1 MGKHTAMAW
10 MPFRNV
16 LPTSSASRDRDA
28 EQRPR
33 NPEPPPSPRLPKAV
47 LPDLMEGGR
56 RSRSAPEPAPTNL
69 DAIGQRDEVVR
80 QRIDAMVGRLDDLRS
95 LQDDFVLILQPL
107 ASISSELSKASVR
120 IAELE
125 NTLTQ
130 EVSANGSL
138 RDEVADLSTKLSRM
152 NSELADSQV
161 HAKRTLESLRERDA
175 AVEAHQI
182 DLRDKVSA
190 IENLERQ
197 LFSEVEQNKA
207 LTSESRALR
216 QEAQAADSAL
226 ARSEHELNNV
236 RERNSLLEV
245 EGRRLQLLSEE
256 QATQLADLDARHRD
270 LTTTAEADR
279 QRLRIVESQLATEIS
294 VRERNEAQHETELSA
309 LRNDRASLAMKL
321 EAALNRATSTE
332 QLLVQARNQL
342 RDKDEEFR
350 SVDRNFKEATI
361 ARSTLERRL
370 EALQADLSRQTERF
384 LEIQRIRGELDSRCD
399 MLNKAL
405 AAKDAAIEQTTNRN
419 AVLNDR
425 IEHLTHRHEAA
436 RADLEAS
443 NRRLMEELQN
453 ERSERALLQGAL
465 DIARES
471 RVTLQKQHDALKR
484 SGRPWREQVN
494 DELDEDT
501 AHASADE
508 VSNVRPFSSTG
519 KSA

>member
-1 MGKHTAMAW
+1 

-16 LPTSSASRDRDA
+16 LPTSSAQRDRDA
-28 EQRPR
+28 EQRPAH
-33 NPEPPPSPRLPKAV
+33 PEPLPSPRLPKAAV
-47 LPDLMEGGR
+47 PDLMEGAR
-56 RSRSAPEPAPTNL
+56 RPRPAPEPAASTL

-80 QRIDAMVGRLDDLRS
+80 QRIDAMVDRLEDLRS
-95 LQDDFVLILQPL
+95 LQDDFTLILQPL

-125 NTLTQ
+125 STLSQ
-130 EVSANGSL
+130 EVSANGGL
-138 RDEVADLSTKLSRM
+138 RDEVVGLSAKLSRM
-152 NSELADSQV
+152 NNELADSQAQ
-161 HAKRTLESLRERDA
+161 AKRTLENLRERDA
-175 AVEAHQI
+175 AVEAYQI
-182 DLRDKVSA
+182 DLRDKLSV

-207 LTSESRALR
+207 LASESRALR

-226 ARSEHELNNV
+226 ARSEHELNTI
-236 RERNSLLEV
+236 REKNSLLEAD
-245 EGRRLQLLSEE
+245 GRRLQLLSEE

-270 LTTTAEADR
+270 LTATAEADR
-279 QRLRIVESQLATEIS
+279 QRLRLIETQLATEIS
-294 VRERNEAQHETELSA
+294 VRERNEVQHETELAA

-321 EAALNRATSTE
+321 EAASNRAASTE

-350 SVDRNFKEATI
+350 SVDRTFKEATI

-370 EALQADLSRQTERF
+370 EALQADLARQADRF
-384 LEIQRIRGELDSRCD
+384 LEIQRVRGELDSRCD

-405 AAKDAAIEQTTNRN
+405 AAKDAAIEQTMNRN

-471 RVTLQKQHDALKR
+471 RATLQKQHDALKR
-484 SGRPWREQVN
+484 SGRPWREQMN
-494 DELDEDT
+494 DEAEDET
-501 AHASADE
+501 AQASAEE
-508 VSNVRPFSSTG
+508 VSNVRPFTSTG
-519 KSA
+519 KSASSDASR

>member
-1 MGKHTAMAW
+1 MAW

-28 EQRPR
+28 EQRSR

-47 LPDLMEGGR
+47 VPDLMEGGR
-56 RSRSAPEPAPTNL
+56 RARSAPEPAPTNL

-245 EGRRLQLLSEE
+245 DGRRLQLLSEE

-279 QRLRIVESQLATEIS
+279 QRLRIVETQLATEIS

-494 DELDEDT
+494 DELDEET
-501 AHASADE
+501 AQAAADA